1 MKIFTIIFILLQIQ
15 TDSLVNQQNT
25 TLDTSVYHT
34 YVETVKVFGTGTKN
48 QSTKETYRNE
58 LNYFD
63 KLISETTHIGW
74 KVLIALLILI
84 LMGYL
89 NYQLNRFYNRYNL
102 SSKFKNADLVKLIT
116 HLLIWITTIFL
127 IIYTLLKSSSLLI
140 LLFLVFVFIVT
151 IISISDLAKNVVGGI
166 LILID
171 KPFEYG
177 DWIKIGDYVGRVHS
191 KNLRNT
197 EIITEDDSLI
207 RIPNSYFTTFP
218 FENLNVISKNKQ
230 VTFVVEV
237 PPRAEISNI
246 KTSIQEMVALS
257 IFNSIDKP
265 VEVIFKGIN
274 ERGNLSF
281 QIKAFV
287 FDARYES
294 EFKSEVQQTITE
306 IFGLVR

>member
-151 IISISDLAKNVVGGI
+151 IISLSDLAKNVVGGI

>member
-207 RIPNSYFTTFP
+207 RIPNSYFTTLP